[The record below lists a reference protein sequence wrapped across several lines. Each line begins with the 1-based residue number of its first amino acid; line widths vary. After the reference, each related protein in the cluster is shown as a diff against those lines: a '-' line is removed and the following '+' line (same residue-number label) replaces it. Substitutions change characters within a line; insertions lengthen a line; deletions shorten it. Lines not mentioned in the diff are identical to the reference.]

1 MAYTTIDNPELFFNT
16 VTYTGNATARTITGV
31 GFQPDLV
38 WGKIRSEAQDHV
50 VVDAIRGAT
59 KQIYPSDTSAEQTE
73 SQGLTG
79 FASDGFTLGTHA
91 YFNKNTATYVAYNW
105 KGNGAGSS
113 NTAGDINSTVS
124 ANTTSGF
131 SIVQYTGNGSTNQ
144 TVGHGLGMV
153 PSFIIVKQ
161 TNTTRNWPT
170 YTQALGNGVAFLDI
184 NDAWAGGSS
193 YQNYWYTSGMTTTT
207 FGISNNDNTNA
218 SSGTFI
224 AYVFANVKG
233 YCKVG
238 SYTGNGNADGV
249 FVYTGFKP
257 AFVIFK
263 RTNAAENWGLMDNRL
278 RPANN
283 VGNNYIYPDLTN
295 AQDSTSDFDMLSN
308 GFKIRTAS
316 NFMNGGGAT
325 YLYIAIAE
333 NPFVTSG
340 TKAAGTAR

>member
-1 MAYTTIDNPELFFNT
+1 MPI
-16 VTYTGNATARTITGV
+16 
-31 GFQPDLV
+31 
-38 WGKIRSEAQDHV
+38 
-50 VVDAIRGAT
+50 
-59 KQIYPSDTSAEQTE
+59 
-73 SQGLTG
+73 
-79 FASDGFTLGTHA
+79 
-91 YFNKNTATYVAYNW
+91 
-105 KGNGAGSS
+105 
-113 NTAGDINSTVS
+113 
-124 ANTTSGF
+124 
-131 SIVQYTGNGSTNQ
+131 
-144 TVGHGLGMV
+144 
-153 PSFIIVKQ
+153 
-161 TNTTRNWPT
+161 
-170 YTQALGNGVAFLDI
+170 
-184 NDAWAGGSS
+184 
-193 YQNYWYTSGMTTTT
+193 
-207 FGISNNDNTNA
+207 
-218 SSGTFI
+218 
-224 AYVFANVKG
+224 VFANVKG